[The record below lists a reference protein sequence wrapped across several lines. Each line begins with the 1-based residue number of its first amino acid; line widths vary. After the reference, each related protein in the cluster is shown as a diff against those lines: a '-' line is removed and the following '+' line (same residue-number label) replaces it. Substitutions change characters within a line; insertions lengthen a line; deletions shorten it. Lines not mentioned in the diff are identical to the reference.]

1 MSTPTGARCRSA
13 SRLLLLVTNRD
24 DITADWLVLELRR
37 RGTPFVRF
45 NTEDYPTRVRLHWT
59 PSQASLVIDGR
70 EITADAVIGVW
81 WRRALPPQFD
91 ATLSTAEEAWAASE
105 ALAAL
110 KGFWQSL
117 DARWVNPPAGNVEAD
132 CKPEQLRRAAQIG
145 FDVPPT
151 LITNDIETA
160 RAFVTEHGKVV
171 CKSLHDPRV
180 PRRGAEGYGMF
191 YTSLVALDDLSATS
205 GFGAE
210 PYLLQA
216 LVEKQ
221 CDLRV
226 TVIGE
231 QAYACRIASQGR
243 PEARIDW
250 RLGDVTRMPHALE
263 PLERDVADR
272 CIALTQSYG
281 LRFSAIDLA
290 RRPDGSCAFFE
301 LNANGQWA
309 WVEQLTGLPLAS
321 RLADE
326 LLAS

>member
-1 MSTPTGARCRSA
+1 M
-13 SRLLLLVTNRD
+13 LLLVTNRD

-59 PSQASLVIDGR
+59 PSRASLVIDGR
-70 EITADAVIGVW
+70 EIAADAVTGVW
-81 WRRALPPQFD
+81 WRRALPPQLD
-91 ATLSTAEEAWAASE
+91 AALSETEEAWAAGE

-110 KGFWQSL
+110 KGFWGSV
-117 DARWVNPPAGNVEAD
+117 DARWVNPPVGNIEAD
-132 CKPEQLRRAAQIG
+132 CKPEQLRRAAHIG
-145 FDVPPT
+145 LDVPPT
-151 LITNDIETA
+151 LITNDVKSA
-160 RAFVTEHGKVV
+160 REFVAEHEKVV
-171 CKSLHDPRV
+171 CKSLYDARV
-180 PRRGAEGYGMF
+180 PRGNAEGYGLF
-191 YTSLVALDDLSATS
+191 YTSLVTLEDLSSTS

-216 LVEKQ
+216 LVEKH

-231 QAYACRIASQGR
+231 HAYACRIESQGR

-250 RLGDVTRMPHALE
+250 RLGDVARMPHAPD

-272 CIALTQSYG
+272 CIALTHSYG

>member
-1 MSTPTGARCRSA
+1 
-13 SRLLLLVTNRD
+13 LLLLVTNRD

-70 EITADAVIGVW
+70 EITADAVTGVW

-91 ATLSTAEEAWAASE
+91 ATLSAAEEAWAANE

-151 LITNDIETA
+151 LITNDVDAA
-160 RAFVTEHGKVV
+160 RAFIADHETVV
-171 CKSLHDPRV
+171 CKSLHDARV
-180 PRRGAEGYGMF
+180 PRGDGGDSGLF
-191 YTSLVALDDLSATS
+191 YTSVVRLDDLSAPS
-205 GFGAE
+205 AFGAE

-216 LVEKQ
+216 LVDKS

-231 QAYACRIASQGR
+231 QTYACRIESQSW

-250 RLGDVTRMPHALE
+250 RLGDVARMPHAPD
-263 PLERDVADR
+263 PLESDVADR